1 MNYILGTVIALG
13 LLIFVHELGHFLLAK
28 RAGVG
33 VKKFSLGFGPKLI
46 GKKWGE
52 TEYVISA
59 FPLGGYVKLE
69 GENPDEKAENKE
81 KSFNEKPPLVKL
93 SVVAAG
99 PIFNI
104 IFAVLV
110 IAVVYIVGVTTLSPF
125 VAEVEYGMPAQ
136 KAGLK
141 YGDDIIS

>member
-1 MNYILGTVIALG
+1 MNYILGITIALG

-33 VKKFSLGFGPKLI
+33 VKKFSLGFGPTLI
-46 GKKWGE
+46 SRKWGE

-69 GENPDEKAENKE
+69 GESPEDETENKE

-104 IFAVLV
+104 IFAVLI
-110 IAVVYIVGVTTLSPF
+110 IAVVYS
-125 VAEVEYGMPAQ
+125 
-136 KAGLK
+136 
-141 YGDDIIS
+141 